1 MATEIRYGE
10 IAMMGEQTGLQPK
23 IFYLQVNLE
32 QRVPRTHLLR
42 RIQEQ
47 IDFNFIYAEVRDAY
61 GSNGNVS
68 VPPPVILKMMLL
80 LVLYNVRSEREL
92 METIPMRLDWLWFL
106 GYDIDSEVPD
116 HSVLSKARARWGVE
130 AFRSFFERIVWQ
142 CVEAGLVDGSKIF
155 VDSSL
160 VDANA
165 SNNSVI
171 DTRSLK
177 VQLQEGYKKLEARL
191 EEKSESMDYTRR
203 YVKENSRYIST
214 TDPDA
219 AIVNRGKPKLSYQVH
234 RAVDGRSEVI
244 TATEATPGDINEA
257 HEMIPLL
264 ETHHLNTGIKAET
277 VVADSKY
284 GTVENF
290 LACWDRGV
298 EAHMPDLQESTA
310 KRIEKLGIFSEER
323 FEYDR
328 ETDTYCCPAGNRLK
342 PRSLHKSR
350 QSRDYAASQKVCA
363 ACQLRK
369 QCTRNKSG
377 RTIKRHLRQEEL
389 DGMREASRSAK
400 AKRDIKMRQHL
411 MERSYAR
418 GTWYGFDRARWRGLW
433 RVQIQEY
440 LVSAVQ
446 NIQVLLRYGSYL
458 KTSPSVV
465 MERIKGV
472 TPGVIRSFL
481 DLKELVKLKIG
492 RRVLFGF
499 TSPRLSFIETQT
511 ARYFRIGLFGNSP
524 YTLHS

>member
-1 MATEIRYGE
+1 MATPFRYGD
-10 IAMMGEQTGLQPK
+10 IAMMGQQTGIQPK
-23 IFYLQVNLE
+23 IFYPHLNLD

-42 RIQEQ
+42 RIQEE
-47 IDFNFIYAEVRDAY
+47 IDFDLIYAEVRDTY
-61 GSNGNVS
+61 GGNGNVS
-68 VPPPVILKMMLL
+68 IPPPVILKMMLL

-92 METIPMRLDWLWFL
+92 IETIPMRLDWLWFL

-130 AFRSFFERIVWQ
+130 AFRGFFERIVWQ
-142 CVEAGLVDGSKIF
+142 CVEAGLVDGSEIF

-160 VDANA
+160 VDADA

-177 VQLQEGYKKLEARL
+177 VQLQESYKKLEARL
-191 EEKSESMDYTRR
+191 DEKSESMDSSRR
-203 YVKENSRYIST
+203 YVKENRRYISR

-244 TATEATPGDINEA
+244 TATETTSGDVNEA
-257 HEMIPLL
+257 HEMIALL
-264 ETHHLNTGIKAET
+264 ESHHFNTGVKADT

-290 LACWDRGV
+290 LVCCDRGV

-310 KRIEKLGIFSEER
+310 KRIEKLNIFPEER
-323 FEYDR
+323 FEYDG
-328 ETDTYCCPAGNRLK
+328 ESDTYRCPAGNRLK

-350 QSRDYAASQKVCA
+350 QSRDYAASQKICA
-363 ACQLRK
+363 ACHLRK

-389 DGMREASRSAK
+389 DRIREASRSAR
-400 AKRDIKMRQHL
+400 AKRDIRMRQHL

-418 GTWYGFDRARWRGLW
+418 GAWYGFDRARWRGLW
-433 RVQIQEY
+433 RVEIQEY
-440 LVSAVQ
+440 LISTVQ
-446 NIQVLLRYGSYL
+446 NIQVLLKYGSYL
-458 KTSPSVV
+458 KRSPSVI
-465 MERIKGV
+465 MEQINGV
-472 TPGVIRSFL
+472 VTRGIRFFL
-481 DLKELVKLKIG
+481 DLKELMSSKVG
-492 RRVLFGF
+492 RMVLLGF
-499 TSPRLSFIETQT
+499 TYTRLSVIE
-511 ARYFRIGLFGNSP
+511 G
-524 YTLHS
+524 